1 MDDRRIAI
9 LGGTFNPVH
18 NGHIALA
25 KGFAALLG
33 LQRVLLMITNVP
45 PHKRAPDLASA
56 QDRLAMCRL
65 AESEEPL
72 LSACAL
78 ELRRPGKSY
87 TWETLTQVRER
98 FPSAELYFITG
109 ADMFLTLEQW
119 KHPERIFSLC
129 TVCAA
134 PRGEDSAA
142 ELRKYAAHLQAR
154 GARAVVADFVPPNI
168 SSTQIRVLAAERKNL
183 HGWVPESVEQ
193 YILQRGLYC
202 PTAPQEKRNPDD
214 L

>member
-1 MDDRRIAI
+1 MTDRKIAI
-9 LGGTFNPVH
+9 LGGTFNPIH

-33 LQRVLLMITNVP
+33 LHRVLLMVTNVP
-45 PHKRAPDLASA
+45 PHKRAPDLAPA

-65 AESEEPL
+65 AEVEEPL
-72 LSACAL
+72 LSACDM
-78 ELRRPGKSY
+78 ELKRPGKSY
-87 TWETLTQVRER
+87 TWETLTQVREQ
-98 FPSAELYFITG
+98 FPLSELYFITG

-142 ELRKYAAHLQAR
+142 ELREYAAHLQAG
-154 GARAVVADFVPPNI
+154 GARTVVADFIPPDI
-168 SSTQIRVLAAERKNL
+168 SSTRIRALAAERKSL
-183 HGWVPESVEQ
+183 DGLVPKSVEQ
-193 YILQRGLYC
+193 YIWRRGLYR
-202 PTAPQEKRNPDD
+202 PAAAKEKRDPDD
-214 L
+214 V

>member
-1 MDDRRIAI
+1 MNGRKIAV

-25 KGFAALLG
+25 KGFAQLLD
-33 LQRVLLMITNVP
+33 LNEVRLMVTNVP
-45 PHKRAPDLASA
+45 PHKRAPDLASGE
-56 QDRLAMCRL
+56 DRLAMCTMA
-65 AESEEPL
+65 AEEEPL
-72 LSACAL
+72 LSASDF

-87 TWETLTQVRER
+87 TWETLTLLHEQM
-98 FPSAELYFITG
+98 PDAELFFITG

-134 PRGEDSAA
+134 PRGEDSAK
-142 ELRKYAAHLQAR
+142 ELHRYAQRLR
-154 GARAVVADFVPPNI
+154 ELGARAVVADFVPPVI
-168 SSTQIRVLAAERKNL
+168 SSTEIRALTAAGKSL
-183 HGWVPESVEQ
+183 QGLVPQCVEQ
-193 YILQRGLYC
+193 YILQHGLYRSD
-202 PTAPQEKRNPDD
+202 ALHEKRNPND